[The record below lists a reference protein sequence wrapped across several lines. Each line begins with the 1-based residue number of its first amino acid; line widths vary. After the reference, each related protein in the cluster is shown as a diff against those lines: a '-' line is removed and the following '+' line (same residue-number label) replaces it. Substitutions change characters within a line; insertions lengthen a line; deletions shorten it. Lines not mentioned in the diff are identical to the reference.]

1 MADYS
6 VIFNFNDGTK
16 NYNLP
21 LVQSAN
27 LPKEGMKATVIPGTR
42 GDGSICIPGGKES
55 QIITVKGLLV
65 NAGNQHADIVT
76 AIQTLNT
83 NITTDVATLTK
94 THISGVTTITDYSYT
109 VRRIESIKYTD
120 SLQVYGQAYE
130 ITFLVLAY

>member
-1 MADYS
+1 MDYN
-6 VIFNFNDGTK
+6 VKFNFNDGVHD
-16 NYNLP
+16 YDLP

-27 LPKEGMKATVIPGTR
+27 VPKEGIKATVISGTR
-42 GDGSICIPGGKES
+42 SDGSLIIPGGKQS
-55 QIITVKGLLV
+55 QNITVKGLLV

-109 VRRIESIKYTD
+109 VRRIESIKYPD
-120 SLQVYGQAYE
+120 SMQVYQQAYE